1 MINSEVWYKT
11 TVWRKAIFSCSA
23 DMQDIVDLIKE
34 GDFGEIFDTSL
45 GFIEDDI
52 EYTTE
57 EILTP
62 EENNYLPTIEVWEEG
77 EIIYEN
83 YEI

>member
-1 MINSEVWYKT
+1 MNEVWYKT
-11 TVWRKAIFSCSA
+11 TVWRKAIFDND

-34 GDFGEIFDTSL
+34 GDFGEIFDTYL

-62 EENNYLPTIEVWEEG
+62 EENNYISTIEVYENG
-77 EIIYEN
+77 KLIYEN
-83 YEI
+83 YGI

>member
-1 MINSEVWYKT
+1 MNEVWYKT
-11 TVWRKAIFSCSA
+11 TVWRKAIFDND
-23 DMQDIVDLIKE
+23 DMQDIIDLIKE

-52 EYTTE
+52 EYVTE
-57 EILTP
+57 ELLMP
-62 EENNYLPTIEVWEEG
+62 EENNYTSTIEVYKDG

>member
-1 MINSEVWYKT
+1 MNEVWYKT
-11 TVWRKAIFSCSA
+11 TVWRKAIFDND
-23 DMQDIVDLIKE
+23 DMQDIIDLIKE